1 MSANSDRI
9 EKKVV
14 LKAPRERVWQ
24 AISDARQF
32 GAWFGMRLDG
42 QFEAGRL
49 IKGRISPTKVDPE
62 VAKMQEAFD
71 GAPCD
76 LLVETIE
83 PMRRFAFRWHPYPLD
98 ESPGDE
104 SPGDSQDFIAEPTTL
119 VTFELEEVPQG
130 THLTITESG
139 FDRLPAERRARAFAD
154 NSEGWQ
160 IQTTLIGK
168 YLAQAA

>member
-1 MSANSDRI
+1 MSAHRDRI

-14 LKAPRERVWQ
+14 LEAPRERVWQ

-32 GAWFGMRLDG
+32 GAWFGMQLDG
-42 QFEAGRL
+42 QFEAGRR

-62 VAKMQEAFD
+62 VAKMQEAWD

-83 PMRRFAFRWHPYPLD
+83 PMRRFAFRWHPYPVD
-98 ESPGDE
+98 ESPDE
-104 SPGDSQDFIAEPTTL
+104 SKRFTDEPSTL
-119 VTFELEEVPQG
+119 VTFELEDVPQG

-139 FDRLPAERRARAFAD
+139 FDRLPAERRAKAFAD